1 MEDNTFSSSFA
12 NPCELVRSTCRTWME
27 DEGLKLVEE
36 DDGVDIDG
44 DIDVEGWNVDKGTPN
59 GRRSV
64 RLRLDKLP
72 ALAHEITAQTQRTKA
87 TSTTTTTQ
95 SESSPKDKDN
105 YNDDPTTEASSPW
118 IQWDEEGWHYSGE
131 GFQGTEAK
139 KKERVALY
147 LLALDAINFCFWP
160 LPESDSKN
168 TNAKDAAST
177 APYNNPNSNNLLEY
191 EHLAISMKKMAES
204 DHGRGDGDEY
214 VFSPQNLAS
223 MTTEKMT
230 SLFCSCLDPLKYPLP
245 NIQKRA
251 QLWNE
256 VGESLLA
263 DFHGSAS
270 ALLDASKKDASKLV
284 ELVAMSFP
292 GFRDE
297 VFIPAPSSLSSSPK
311 LQEQNPR
318 RIVFLKRAQI
328 FVGDIN
334 AALGLDLKGM
344 DRLTTFADYRVPQIL
359 RHWGVL
365 EYSPCLASR
374 VNEKI
379 ELERGSYDE
388 ISIRASTVLAVE
400 ELVGVLNQ
408 NQTTDENDQI
418 DGSKGTNTTDTFTD
432 VTVDWYLWQVGE
444 RMHQHGIMKP
454 FHKVRTH
461 FY

>member
-1 MEDNTFSSSFA
+1 
-12 NPCELVRSTCRTWME
+12 
-27 DEGLKLVEE
+27 
-36 DDGVDIDG
+36 
-44 DIDVEGWNVDKGTPN
+44 
-59 GRRSV
+59 
-64 RLRLDKLP
+64 
-72 ALAHEITAQTQRTKA
+72 
-87 TSTTTTTQ
+87 
-95 SESSPKDKDN
+95 
-105 YNDDPTTEASSPW
+105 
-118 IQWDEEGWHYSGE
+118 
-131 GFQGTEAK
+131 
-139 KKERVALY
+139 
-147 LLALDAINFCFWP
+147 
-160 LPESDSKN
+160 
-168 TNAKDAAST
+168 
-177 APYNNPNSNNLLEY
+177 
-191 EHLAISMKKMAES
+191 
-204 DHGRGDGDEY
+204 
-214 VFSPQNLAS
+214 
-223 MTTEKMT
+223 
-230 SLFCSCLDPLKYPLP
+230 
-245 NIQKRA
+245 
-251 QLWNE
+251 
-256 VGESLLA
+256 
-263 DFHGSAS
+263 
-270 ALLDASKKDASKLV
+270 
-284 ELVAMSFP
+284 VAMSFP

-379 ELERGSYDE
+379 ELERRSYDE